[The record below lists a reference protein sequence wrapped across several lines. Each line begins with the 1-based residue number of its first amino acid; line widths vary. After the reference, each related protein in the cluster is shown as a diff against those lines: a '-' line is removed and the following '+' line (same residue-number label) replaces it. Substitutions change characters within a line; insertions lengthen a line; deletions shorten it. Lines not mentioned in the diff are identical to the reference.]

1 MALLGLAAGA
11 PPADED
17 AAAPLAESQGV
28 ELRAPLEIRDEHVLA
43 QGRLTLPA
51 SSPDPIGKGVTRLR
65 SSFLWGNSF
74 SWTQDVAGENPSDRR
89 FLIDGETR
97 TLDLT
102 LTRGLSASTDVSLR
116 LPVRWRGGGGLD
128 GFIDA
133 WHRTFAFL
141 GIDDGGRPK
150 FLEDAF
156 RVEGVTT
163 EGQPFSWND
172 ETGMGL
178 GNLELSGRWRF
189 HERGVAA
196 ALVARGSLA
205 TSTSPFAD
213 SWGGGLQVVARKP
226 LGASW
231 DVHLGVGGTLESQPS
246 GAGFR
251 YSGARAQGFA
261 AATWRPWPR
270 LSLSV
275 ESNVASRL
283 VRDIDRYPGVH
294 WLINGGARFAAS
306 RRTLIELGLTE
317 NIKDQASTTD
327 FAVYFAVVARP

>member
-11 PPADED
+11 PPTGEDEAARPAD
-17 AAAPLAESQGV
+17 SQEV
-28 ELRAPLEIRDEHVLA
+28 ELRAPLEVRDEHVLA

-51 SSPDPIGKGVTRLR
+51 SSPDPIGQGVTRLR
-65 SSFLWGNSF
+65 ASFLWGNSF

-102 LTRGLSASTDVSLR
+102 LTRGFSASTDVSLR
-116 LPVRWRGGGGLD
+116 VPVRWRGGGGLD

-150 FLEDAF
+150 FRKDAF
-156 RVEGVTT
+156 RAEGITR

-172 ETGMGL
+172 EIGTGL
-178 GNLELSGRWRF
+178 GNLEISGRWRF

-196 ALVARGSLA
+196 ALVARGSLP
-205 TSTSPFAD
+205 TSTSPFAG
-213 SWGGGLQVVARKP
+213 SWGAGLQVVARKP
-226 LGASW
+226 LGGSL
-231 DVHLGVGGTLESQPS
+231 DVHLGAGGTVESQPK

-251 YSGARAQGFA
+251 YSGARAQAFA

-275 ESNVASRL
+275 ESDVASRL

-294 WLINGGARFAAS
+294 WLVNGGAKFAAS
-306 RRTLIELGLTE
+306 RRTLLELGLTE
-317 NIKDQASTTD
+317 NIMDQRSTTD
-327 FAVYFAVVARP
+327 FALYFAVVARP